1 MDGKKIVSTAKQYIG
16 YTGRKF
22 CEDYGLPWGSDWCCA
37 YVWDIFRI
45 AGASSLFYGGQKTAY
60 VPTATVWLQANCKH
74 ITMAKAKPGDIV
86 VMTWSGK
93 GYNKERGSRNHIGII
108 RKSGTQNV
116 AYTIEGN
123 TGSTDATKTKVM
135 ERERASRYIYGI
147 YRPNYS
153 NQYVIK
159 FAGRKGEGKMKP
171 LKVDV
176 GETITL
182 PANKFKR
189 EGFKFVGWGVDKP
202 SSVNYKHL
210 QIGKVKYKNKQEVKD
225 LAKAGG
231 VIILRACWKGYGA
244 EAAAYWARKIAK
256 DNTFTYGVDDHKDWY
271 HGRDRAHQ
279 VGCYFCGTN
288 ITGVKKAKKGSRWDK
303 TYCCNSFVMA
313 ALTHGANLFSKCGGG
328 STKPEYWTKL
338 QVDGKPLYKII
349 GKNVKYSALKECD
362 IMCNGKHVKIFT
374 GVSKFKGLY
383 LVSHAAGEG
392 WGARSIRTD
401 RVSGRIG
408 KDYTALRYIGRGSV
422 K

>member
-74 ITMAKAKPGDIV
+74 ITMAKAQPGDIV
-86 VMTWSGK
+86 IMTWSGN

-108 RKSGTQNV
+108 RKAGTQNV

-153 NQYVIK
+153 NQYTIK
-159 FAGRKGEGKMKP
+159 FDSRNGSGKM
-171 LKVDV
+171 LAIKVTA
-176 GETITL
+176 GEKIKL

-189 EGFKFVGWGVDKP
+189 EGFKFCGWGVDAHD
-202 SSVNYKHL
+202 VQYKHL
-210 QIGKVKYKNKQEVKD
+210 TLGTVKYKSGATVKD
-225 LAKAGG
+225 LAKPGDT
-231 VIILRACWKGYGA
+231 ITLRACWRGVGGI
-244 EAAAYWARKIAK
+244 AAAYWARRIAK
-256 DNTFTYGVDDHKDWY
+256 NNDFTYGEDNHKNW
-271 HGRDRAHQ
+271 HNGRDRAHQ
-279 VGCYFCGTN
+279 VGCYYCGTT
-288 ITGVKKAKKGSRWDK
+288 ITGPKKAKKGSRWAT
-303 TYCCNSFVMA
+303 TYCCNSFVIA
-313 ALTHGANLFSKCGGG
+313 CFTHGANIFKKCKAG
-328 STKPEYWTKL
+328 STSVSYWLKL
-338 QVDGKPLYKII
+338 K
-349 GKNVKYSALKECD
+349 A
-362 IMCNGKHVKIFT
+362 NGKELFKTIGNNVPYKELRRGDILIKEGKHIKIFT
-374 GVSKFKGLY
+374 GKSKIKGFY

-392 WGARSIRTD
+392 WGPKSIRTD
-401 RVSGRIG
+401 RVRGRIG
-408 KDYTALRYIGRGSV
+408 KEYTALRFLGH